1 MEFKEIL
8 RKISFPKR
16 HKKNETIEIKEEET
30 NINEIK
36 NNVKKF
42 FNFLQFCEK
51 NTIFIPIGFD
61 HKDEEDNEEMEY
73 GECSQEDY
81 MDQQ

>member
-16 HKKNETIEIKEEET
+16 YKKNELIEIKEEEM

-36 NNVKKF
+36 NNVKNF
-42 FNFLQFCEK
+42 FNLQFCEK

-73 GECSQEDY
+73 GEYSQEEY
-81 MDQQ
+81 IDQQ

>member
-16 HKKNETIEIKEEET
+16 YKKNELIEIKVEEI

-36 NNVKKF
+36 NNVKY
-42 FNFLQFCEK
+42 FLIFQFCEK
-51 NTIFIPIGFD
+51 NTIFVPIGFD

-73 GECSQEDY
+73 GEYSQEEY

>member
-16 HKKNETIEIKEEET
+16 YKKNELIEIKEEEM

-36 NNVKKF
+36 NNVKF
-42 FNFLQFCEK
+42 FLILQFCEK